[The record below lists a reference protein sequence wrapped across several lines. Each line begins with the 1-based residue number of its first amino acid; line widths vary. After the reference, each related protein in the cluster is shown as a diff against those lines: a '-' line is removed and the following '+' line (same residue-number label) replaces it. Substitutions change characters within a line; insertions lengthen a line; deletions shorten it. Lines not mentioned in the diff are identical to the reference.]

1 MDICKIEGFT
11 RVLGAP
17 EGWDHSKVE
26 CQGLP
31 IYDHPDGW
39 MVSAWKPDAVELA
52 ALNEGGSIQLW
63 IAKGFHPVVG
73 LSVADAVGEVF
84 VQDAPKGVVQELA
97 ARNSEVKLLRMTI
110 QRMQETLSNQGRM
123 CTIALAATGEQNSA
137 GDI

>member
-31 IYDHPDGW
+31 IVDRDDGW
-39 MVSAWKPDAVELA
+39 MVSQWKPNAAELE
-52 ALNEGGSIQLW
+52 LLKQNGSILLW
-63 IAKGFHPVVG
+63 IYGTVHPVVG
-73 LSVADAVGEVF
+73 LDVTDECGAIVRDEPES
-84 VQDAPKGVVQELA
+84 VVQELA
-97 ARNSEVKLLRMTI
+97 NRNAEVKLLRMTI
-110 QRMQETLSNQGRM
+110 QRMQETLANQGRM
-123 CTIALAATGEQNSA
+123 CAIALAATGEQNEA